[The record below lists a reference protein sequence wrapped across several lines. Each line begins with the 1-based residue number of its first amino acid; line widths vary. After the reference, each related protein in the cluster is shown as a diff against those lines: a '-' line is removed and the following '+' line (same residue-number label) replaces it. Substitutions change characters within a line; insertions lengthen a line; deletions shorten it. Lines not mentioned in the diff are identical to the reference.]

1 MRRILFISCVCILV
15 LLAFS
20 LYAEETGSEK
30 KKITTIDDLPRYTYD
45 VQTTLTELITS
56 KELFTSFAAE
66 VRTDIES
73 VLGTYEIEDKTT
85 LKNYHGILGSLDM
98 LYGNYDEVLF
108 GIEKVRELE
117 EKPARKLMMGLI
129 NNAIIQAQREVGY
142 DDETAYKQAFS
153 RYLSESIDELPW
165 EIIQERVEEIKG
177 RMELFSENV
186 MLGLIE
192 SQFEAAVLKTHQISS
207 DVAAQVIGIRYAIEI
222 QLPLKNEI
230 VAVYDKYIKENRVV
244 KADIWKERSVDL
256 SETDNLQPI
265 VVAIWDTG
273 VDIEVYPDQIF
284 VNTNEKL
291 NGEDDDSNG
300 FIDDIYGVA
309 YTLEEEK
316 TTELL
321 YPIENA
327 EERLPGMKE
336 MMKGLLDVQAS
347 IDSPEATTLKQKI
360 ASMHPVEVKTF
371 LEDLMQFILYFHGT
385 HVAGVAVEGNPFA
398 RILIARLTADYRTIP
413 LPPTVER
420 AHKSAKMYREVVEY
434 FKTNN
439 VRVVNMSW
447 GGTLR
452 GTESDLEANGIG
464 KDAEERAKL
473 AREIFDIGGK
483 ALYDA
488 IQRAPEIL
496 FITAAGNEN
505 DDVSFEDYY
514 PSAFGLPNILVVGA
528 VDQAGDET
536 SFTSFGE
543 RVDVYANGFE
553 VESYLPGGEKL
564 SASGTSASSPNAA
577 NLASKLIVLKP
588 SLSPVEVIDL
598 IKKGADRSEDERL
611 LLINPKHSFELLAS
625 RKSIDNQLL
634 EIEDR
639 ESRTEEWREE
649 IEY

>member
-1 MRRILFISCVCILV
+1 MKKVLSFSFICTLF

-20 LYAEETGSEK
+20 LYAHEIGSRK
-30 KKITTIDDLPRYTYD
+30 KRIKTIDDLPRYTYD
-45 VQTTLTELITS
+45 VPTTLTELITS
-56 KELFTSFAAE
+56 KDVFIPFAAK
-66 VRTDIES
+66 VRADIES
-73 VLGTYEIEDKTT
+73 VLETYEIEDKTT
-85 LKNYHGILGSLDM
+85 LKNYLGILISLDI
-98 LYGNYDEVLF
+98 LYGNYDEVLV

-117 EKPARKLMMGLI
+117 DKPARKLMTGII

-153 RYLSESIDELPW
+153 RYLSKSIDELPW

-186 MLGLIE
+186 LLGMIQ
-192 SQFEAAVLKTHQISS
+192 SQFEAAVLETHQISN
-207 DVAAQVIGIRYAIEI
+207 DVAAQVIGIRYIFEI

-230 VAVYDKYIKENRVV
+230 IAVYDKYIKENRIV
-244 KADIWKERSVDL
+244 KADIWKDRQVEL
-256 SETDNLQPI
+256 SEAQNLQPI

-273 VDIEVYPDQIF
+273 VDTEVFPDQLF
-284 VNTNEKL
+284 VNADEKL
-291 NGEDDDSNG
+291 NGEDGDGNG
-300 FIDDIYGVA
+300 FIDDVHGIA
-309 YTLEEEK
+309 YTLLGEK
-316 TTELL
+316 IPELL
-321 YPIENA
+321 YPIDNA
-327 EERLPGMKE
+327 EESFPGMKE
-336 MMKGLLDVQAS
+336 MMKGLLDVEAA
-347 IDSPEATTLKQKI
+347 IDSPEASLLKQKI

-413 LPPTVER
+413 LPPSKER
-420 AHKSAKMYREVVEY
+420 AHKSAKMYKEVVGY
-434 FKTNN
+434 FKANN

-473 AREIFDIGGK
+473 AREIFDIEK
-483 ALYDA
+483 LALYDA
-488 IQRAPEIL
+488 MKDAPEIL
-496 FITAAGNEN
+496 FVTAAGNEN

-514 PSAFGLPNILVVGA
+514 PASFDLPNLLVIGA

-543 RVDVYANGFE
+543 RIDVYANGFE

-577 NLASKLIVLKP
+577 NLASKLFVLKP
-588 SLSPVEVIDL
+588 SLSPLDVGGL
-598 IKKGADRSEDERL
+598 IKEGAERSEHGRL
-611 LLINPKHSFELLAS
+611 LIINPRRSVW
-625 RKSIDNQLL
+625 LL
-634 EIEDR
+634 ESRNKNPERILETEEIER
-639 ESRTEEWREE
+639 RTEERKTKYER
-649 IEY
+649 